1 MATGVFCVSVFTVP
15 PCFVCGTAWACGCTG
30 NMGGTRMGRV
40 VRGLFRVGACLCF
53 LASAIYTGQSF
64 VLSVSYSCSVRVK
77 RLCSVFLTLC
87 SLYSRDP
94 FRCSAF
100 LFFCFFTFVLSLR
113 YDPFPMVR
121 VLRSEGFC
129 VCAVFAPCG
138 AGVCVRSFD
147 IHGLL
152 FYCLSLG
159 RLVFGVLEAL
169 LLRVGLSILPIL
181 KLCF

>member
-1 MATGVFCVSVFTVP
+1 MFVLPSECYLHRTKFRAFCILLLFCKGPNAVLRLFLP
-15 PCFVCGTAWACGCTG
+15 YALY
-30 NMGGTRMGRV
+30 GGYPSLLS
-40 VRGLFRVGACLCF
+40 VRGIMF
-53 LASAIYTGQSF
+53 S
-64 VLSVSYSCSVRVK
+64 VLR
-77 RLCSVFLTLC
+77 FPTLC

-169 LLRVGLSILPIL
+169 LLRVGLSILSIL